1 MLAKF
6 SCFFFYDLLDQEK
19 IHIHQQVIQFGFFNF
34 MESSITWA
42 IFLEMVFLVADM
54 AKFSIGETCIAV
66 VRIFAKLAV
75 FDYVFSLSGGLT
87 SRF

>member
-1 MLAKF
+1 
-6 SCFFFYDLLDQEK
+6 
-19 IHIHQQVIQFGFFNF
+19 

-42 IFLEMVFLVADM
+42 TSLEMVFLVADM

-66 VRIFAKLAV
+66 VRIFAKLTF